1 MEENPAF
8 TAELDV
14 SRGRLLGFSAL
25 VLLRYAPTTSAS
37 PATRAL
43 TGGGRAALLHRAA
56 GLEPE
61 SVTLGKKDLEAAVGQ
76 LAAVGRRSNAGAGG
90 SSQQDTA
97 RSLMVV
103 AVMVCEAIRFRSVA
117 GALAH
122 IMCGAARFGP
132 LPAHMVAQVKNW
144 SSLSEYWLGAALYG
158 QKFLPL
164 VGAADGSQ
172 QRCDHIPAAPACA
185 CEDRLPGR
193 HDGARRRAE
202 PAEAAAR
209 QAQEGARRAL
219 ARRVRPSTQ
228 QKKGNKFT

>member
-1 MEENPAF
+1 
-8 TAELDV
+8 
-14 SRGRLLGFSAL
+14 
-25 VLLRYAPTTSAS
+25 
-37 PATRAL
+37 
-43 TGGGRAALLHRAA
+43 
-56 GLEPE
+56 
-61 SVTLGKKDLEAAVGQ
+61 
-76 LAAVGRRSNAGAGG
+76 
-90 SSQQDTA
+90 
-97 RSLMVV
+97 
-103 AVMVCEAIRFRSVA
+103 
-117 GALAH
+117 
-122 IMCGAARFGP
+122 
-132 LPAHMVAQVKNW
+132 MVAQVKNW

-228 QKKGNKFT
+228 QKVRSVVLENVTSKHVILYLFTCLSGVCIRKEINYLSQKKIQS